1 MDEQKPTDDIE
12 QLTEQLCAVVGRCVL
27 IYQAI
32 EQLLKQLLPLATIEG
47 SIQDSQFVRAKDSP
61 NVEFQTLGVLVGAL
75 KAQVLKTD
83 DQDEGDSRADFRTT
97 FRVLLSHEDR
107 QKCCDALDALVA
119 ERNKMVHHFYDQ
131 GISRTSAN
139 DLRSAIERTTGA
151 LARARE
157 QRAFVVDLVKRLQS
171 TIAEQ
176 AAFMG
181 SPEFES
187 MFELAWLRE
196 TATVKVLQ
204 SALSES
210 RHPEGWLPVATAGHR
225 VHADPTAEDELK
237 NARER
242 FGLKSLSDFVRASG
256 LFEMGEEAIG
266 TGTRTVYRLAPFVV
280 VPAQLAVQSK
290 NA

>member
-1 MDEQKPTDDIE
+1 MAEQTPADDIE

-32 EQLLKQLLPLATIEG
+32 EKMLKQLLPLATIEG
-47 SIQDSQFVRAKDSP
+47 SIRDSKFVRAKDSP

-75 KAQVLKTD
+75 KAQLFKTD
-83 DQDEGDSRADFRTT
+83 ELEEESEAEFST
-97 FRVLLSHEDR
+97 RVRFLLSPEDR
-107 QKCCDALDALVA
+107 QKCCDALDALVD

-131 GISRTSAN
+131 GIGWTSAS
-139 DLRSAIERTTGA
+139 DLRSAIETTAGA

-157 QRAFVVDLVKRLQS
+157 QRAFVANLVKSLQS
-171 TIAEQ
+171 VIAEQ
-176 AAFMG
+176 AAFMD
-181 SPEFES
+181 SDEFVS

-225 VHADPTAEDELK
+225 VHANPTAEDELK
-237 NARER
+237 NAQQRY
-242 FGLKSLSDFVRASG
+242 GLKSLSDFVRASG
-256 LFEMGEEAIG
+256 LFEMGEEAVG
-266 TGTRTVYRLAPFVV
+266 NGTRTVYRLAPLSEGSG
-280 VPAQLAVQSK
+280 AGSQRG
-290 NA
+290 